1 MRRQRRMSLI
11 LIIALL
17 AAAALPAVSGAA
29 SPPLA
34 PLTPTQV
41 NVAGSFEE
49 AIGGANWNNDDP
61 LTDMGDANLDGVWK
75 FNATFPGAGNYEYK
89 IVENADWSL
98 AYPADN
104 VPFSVEAN
112 EEVGWYYDEND
123 HYVSDTTRHVVATA
137 VGDWPEAIGGVN
149 WSPANLKTWM
159 KDPDGDGVYAFSA
172 ALPAGDYQFK
182 VAMNES
188 WDVSYP
194 ADNVPFT
201 VPAGGSDVT
210 FLFDSATNDVSFEVG
225 GGAPPLVVTFPG
237 DWPEAAGLGNN
248 WDPGNLAI
256 QANDDNNDGVWKF
269 VTDAVPAG
277 SYQFK
282 AAVGGTWDEN
292 YGVNGTPNGD
302 NVPFTTDGGTV
313 NFYYDRDSGDNFVAS
328 RPDYTIPVVAGDFL
342 EAIGGA
348 NWSPDNLRSWM
359 KDPDGDGVYTFIA
372 QDVPEGDWQYK
383 VALNESWDVSYPQDN
398 VQFSVPAGGGNVT
411 FSYDGV
417 THEVSQVVSANMPPD
432 EELVQ
437 PAIQTPIQDNVMY
450 FALTDRMWNADPSN
464 DEGAA
469 PGGTLE
475 ETGFLPTDK
484 SFYHGGDLAG
494 MIDQLDYLEG
504 MGINSIWLTPVF
516 ENIPTGPDASTPYGF
531 AGSYHGYWA
540 LDWENADPHLGTN
553 AELQAYIDAAH
564 ARGIKVFFDIVANHS
579 ADIITY
585 VQNEFT
591 YRNKADYPYRDANGQ
606 AFDDRDYA
614 LADTFPPLDV
624 DISFPYTPT
633 IPAGDEDAKNPDWLN
648 NPLYYHNRGDS
659 TFVGESSQYG
669 DFFGLDDLFTEQ
681 VDVVNG
687 FINIFNFWVDNFDID
702 GYRLDTAKHVNIEF
716 WQRVAPAVLE
726 HAQSNGKPDFTM
738 FGEVFDGNPEV
749 ESYYTTVGMLPSVLD
764 FGLHGAISS
773 VGINNGPTN
782 NLANLFAS
790 DDYFTDADSN
800 AYQLGTFIS
809 NHDLCRAAYY
819 INQALPNAPDDELVA
834 RVEWGYAM
842 LYFARGFPIV
852 YYGDEQG
859 FTGGGSDKLCREDML
874 PSQVPDYMDEDLL
887 GTDATPADDN
897 FDTTHPLYQAL
908 AEMAA
913 VRADNLALRR
923 GAQITRYSTD
933 APGVFAFSRIE
944 RDEQVEYVVVFN
956 SATTEQHVTFPVY
969 LASTEYNAVYPAGE
983 PAIVTDADAGFTIH
997 MMPGGVAVYKASTP
1011 LPASDAAP
1019 EVTFTTPAAGAGITG
1034 RAEIGVTLSSDQ
1046 LTEVTFAVKV
1056 GDGDWE
1062 VIGTD
1067 TNPPYRVFYNTD
1079 GLDAGTPLVF
1089 RAIAND
1095 LNGHLNGASSSAVVG
1110 AEPTNEG
1117 PKYAVIHYYRDD
1129 GDYGDPTSSNY
1140 NDFWGLHL
1148 WGDGI
1153 DSAYLTDW
1161 TDPWPFFGEDD
1172 YGVFAWIELSDPTQP
1187 ANFIV
1192 HRGDTKDPPN
1202 SPDRSFLPAD
1212 NATIWLMQDDVEIYN
1227 QQGAAQNFALLHYRR
1242 PAGDYGD

>member
-726 HAQSNGKPDFTM
+726 HAQS
-738 FGEVFDGNPEV
+738 
-749 ESYYTTVGMLPSVLD
+749 
-764 FGLHGAISS
+764 
-773 VGINNGPTN
+773 
-782 NLANLFAS
+782 
-790 DDYFTDADSN
+790 
-800 AYQLGTFIS
+800 
-809 NHDLCRAAYY
+809 
-819 INQALPNAPDDELVA
+819 
-834 RVEWGYAM
+834 
-842 LYFARGFPIV
+842 
-852 YYGDEQG
+852 
-859 FTGGGSDKLCREDML
+859 
-874 PSQVPDYMDEDLL
+874 
-887 GTDATPADDN
+887 
-897 FDTTHPLYQAL
+897 
-908 AEMAA
+908 
-913 VRADNLALRR
+913 
-923 GAQITRYSTD
+923 
-933 APGVFAFSRIE
+933 
-944 RDEQVEYVVVFN
+944 
-956 SATTEQHVTFPVY
+956 
-969 LASTEYNAVYPAGE
+969 
-983 PAIVTDADAGFTIH
+983 
-997 MMPGGVAVYKASTP
+997 
-1011 LPASDAAP
+1011 
-1019 EVTFTTPAAGAGITG
+1019 
-1034 RAEIGVTLSSDQ
+1034 
-1046 LTEVTFAVKV
+1046 
-1056 GDGDWE
+1056 
-1062 VIGTD
+1062 
-1067 TNPPYRVFYNTD
+1067 
-1079 GLDAGTPLVF
+1079 
-1089 RAIAND
+1089 
-1095 LNGHLNGASSSAVVG
+1095 
-1110 AEPTNEG
+1110 
-1117 PKYAVIHYYRDD
+1117 
-1129 GDYGDPTSSNY
+1129 
-1140 NDFWGLHL
+1140 
-1148 WGDGI
+1148 
-1153 DSAYLTDW
+1153 
-1161 TDPWPFFGEDD
+1161 
-1172 YGVFAWIELSDPTQP
+1172 
-1187 ANFIV
+1187 
-1192 HRGDTKDPPN
+1192 
-1202 SPDRSFLPAD
+1202 
-1212 NATIWLMQDDVEIYN
+1212 
-1227 QQGAAQNFALLHYRR
+1227 
-1242 PAGDYGD
+1242 